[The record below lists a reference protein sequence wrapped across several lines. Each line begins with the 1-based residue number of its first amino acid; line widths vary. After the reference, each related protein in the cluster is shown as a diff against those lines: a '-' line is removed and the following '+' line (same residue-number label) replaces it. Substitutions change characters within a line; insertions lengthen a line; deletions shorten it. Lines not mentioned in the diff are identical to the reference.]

1 MVGRAPGGVLDGI
14 VIWYKQL
21 EVELT
26 EVCVRVPGRVVSAR
40 LRSLVD
46 GSTVVRLGGVYRLPR
61 RACETATDVA
71 AREAVDAAIVDV
83 LEEAENNREEVAI
96 AGDLQAQTVMAAEW
110 NGCEVN
116 EHDEW
121 LAGVMAIHN
130 LASVCGVE
138 PTYAAT
144 GPGGAAVRTTIDHW
158 LARRLSDVLNEIVT
172 HVSISAA

>member
-1 MVGRAPGGVLDGI
+1 M
-14 VIWYKQL
+14 

-83 LEEAENNREEVAI
+83 LEEAEK
-96 AGDLQAQTVMAAEW
+96 Q
-110 NGCEVN
+110 
-116 EHDEW
+116 
-121 LAGVMAIHN
+121 
-130 LASVCGVE
+130 
-138 PTYAAT
+138 
-144 GPGGAAVRTTIDHW
+144 PGGGGH
-158 LARRLSDVLNEIVT
+158 RR
-172 HVSISAA
+172 